1 MRRED
6 TEFWNGALKGV
17 LAAELELEDI
27 ESSLGKASLKGF
39 AIAKAALSDIRRRI
53 ERLHGASLREFLERN
68 TEIKKY

>member
-27 ESSLGKASLKGF
+27 ESSLGKGSVEGF
-39 AIAKAALSDIRRRI
+39 AIAKTALSDIRRSI
-53 ERLHGASLREFLERN
+53 ERLHGASLREFLNRN
-68 TEIKKY
+68 AK

>member
-17 LAAELELEDI
+17 LAAELELE
-27 ESSLGKASLKGF
+27 ELEGSLEKASVKGF
-39 AIAKAALSDIRRRI
+39 RIAKRALTEIRRKI

-68 TEIKKY
+68 EK

>member
-27 ESSLGKASLKGF
+27 ERSLEKASLKGF
-39 AIAKAALSDIRRRI
+39 LVAKRALREIRRKI
-53 ERLHGASLREFLERN
+53 ERLHGANLREFLNRN
-68 TEIKKY
+68 AK